1 MKSAVAIIVLLLFQL
16 PVFGQKNGI
25 EITGWTNVNSFKC
38 SNLKIAGT
46 ASVYS
51 FTGNQLPNLIFKL
64 DDFDCQNKMMTA
76 DLRKIL
82 QSDRYPTL
90 HIRFLEFKQSSAGKF
105 DGLVEVK
112 MMTISRRYA
121 VQFTVQ
127 DKSLVGNKK
136 LKFSDFKIVP
146 PKKMGG
152 MVYVRDELDLLFSI
166 AIAN

>member
-1 MKSAVAIIVLLLFQL
+1 MKSTVALIVLFLFQL
-16 PVFGQKNGI
+16 PLFGQKNGI

-38 SNLKIAGT
+38 SNLKTGGT
-46 ASVYS
+46 VSIYS
-51 FTGNQLPNLIFKL
+51 FTGNQLPSLVFKL

-76 DLRKIL
+76 ELRKML
-82 QSDRYPTL
+82 QSDRYPDL
-90 HIRFLEFKQSSAGKF
+90 HIRFLEFKQSSGGRF

-112 MMTISRRYA
+112 MMTISRKYA
-121 VQFTVQ
+121 VQFIVQ

-152 MVYVRDELDLLFSI
+152 MVYVKDELDLLFSI
-166 AIAN
+166 GIAN